1 MEDDRNTNHSC
12 SICLMNMHLH
22 EARIF
27 EKVEMLVTSKTT
39 FFFFSSSSSPY
50 VYYLSKL
57 DNMQDNL
64 RGFKVPVIFFFL
76 WGSQRLFHFSVSFSA
91 CKVSGEKSSVWVGRE
106 KCRCFKNQYQH
117 SLNSTD
123 QTIYRWTPNSIAL
136 HREHIKRL
144 FQNFYQWYNF

>member
-1 MEDDRNTNHSC
+1 
-12 SICLMNMHLH
+12 MNMHLH

-64 RGFKVPVIFFFL
+64 RGFKVPAIFFFFPL
-76 WGSQRLFHFSVSFSA
+76 GLSEVVSFL
-91 CKVSGEKSSVWVGRE
+91 
-106 KCRCFKNQYQH
+106 CFLL
-117 SLNSTD
+117 SL
-123 QTIYRWTPNSIAL
+123 
-136 HREHIKRL
+136 
-144 FQNFYQWYNF
+144 